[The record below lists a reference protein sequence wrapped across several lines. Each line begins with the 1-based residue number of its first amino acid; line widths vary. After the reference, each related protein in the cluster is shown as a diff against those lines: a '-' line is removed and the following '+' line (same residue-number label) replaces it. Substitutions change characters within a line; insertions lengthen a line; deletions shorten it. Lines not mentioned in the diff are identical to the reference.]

1 MSLSA
6 ISGLITPAEYQA
18 ATALWLEVISTS
30 STATLQQSFAV
41 DSAILQQVAFP
52 IEQIT
57 SLVSTVGM
65 VQVKAK
71 FGLFSTGSQLRF
83 TVILFATDINDE
95 RISSYYI
102 STESG
107 IILDATLPNGL
118 TPNFLAQTWI
128 DNWQG
133 VTSVTPDLFTTP
145 YGALQGYTFQADDF
159 IRPFFDLQQGTQ
171 QYMYVRFGLH
181 EYYQPGSNGDTQAR
195 TFGLVLQ
202 LQSQGQVADPFF
214 DISMPCPPT
223 C

>member
-18 ATALWLEVISTS
+18 ATALWQEVISTS
-30 STATLQQSFAV
+30 ATTPLQQSFAV
-41 DSAILQQVAFP
+41 DSNILQQVAFP
-52 IEQIT
+52 ISQIT

-71 FGLFSTGSQLRF
+71 FGLFNTGSQLRF
-83 TVILFATDINDE
+83 TVILFATDINDA

-107 IILDATLPNGL
+107 IILDDTLPNGL

-128 DNWQG
+128 DNWDG
-133 VTSVTPDLFTTP
+133 LGSVTPDLFVTS
-145 YGALQGYTFQADDF
+145 YGPLQGYTFQADDF
-159 IRPFFDLQQGTQ
+159 IRPFFDLKDPDG
-171 QYMYVRFGLH
+171 MHLYVRFGLH
-181 EYYQPGSNGDTQAR
+181 QYYRPGTNADTQAR

-202 LQSQGQVADPFF
+202 LQSQDELVDPFF
-214 DISMPCPPT
+214 DLSMPCPPT